1 MTEQAPDVLS
11 MSDEDLLRMSPQE
24 FLAAHQN
31 ANEDKKEESGQEEEE
46 TPVEEASS
54 EKEEE
59 EAEQEPEEEEYE
71 EEEDEEPAPEPI
83 YASPT
88 HSESEL
94 EPKEETEEEEEKEL
108 GSISN
113 NVDYQAEYEKLL
125 KPFRASKREIQ
136 IKNVDDARNLMQMGV
151 DYRYKMQ
158 ALKPKLRI
166 LRALDQNGLMD
177 EDKINFLI
185 DLDKKNPKAIK
196 QLLKD
201 KEIDPMELDMNEE
214 SDYKPNSYA
223 PTEAEQAIDDVLDE
237 IRDTKAFE
245 RTIDELGNKWDGPS
259 RQTLM
264 QQPGSIKVIND
275 HIEAGV
281 YDQIMNVVASERM
294 LGRLQGL
301 NDLLA
306 YKTVGDALQASGAFD
321 HLKNGSKPKRKPS
334 QDPKLKA
341 RKRAASPTK
350 RSSRVSPSYNEF
362 NPLAL
367 SDEEFEKMGAP
378 KFV

>member
-1 MTEQAPDVLS
+1 MAEEQVQEQETEAGVLS
-11 MSDEDLLRMSPQE
+11 MSDEDLLKMSPQE
-24 FLAAHQN
+24 FLAAHQK
-31 ANEDKKEESGQEEEE
+31 NEDEKEEPGQEEEE
-46 TPVEEASS
+46 APVEDAPS
-54 EKEEE
+54 EKEEEE
-59 EAEQEPEEEEYE
+59 EAEQEPEEEEEYE
-71 EEEDEEPAPEPI
+71 EEEPTPEPI

-88 HSESEL
+88 DSES
-94 EPKEETEEEEEKEL
+94 ETEEEEGTEEL
-108 GSISN
+108 GSISDN
-113 NVDYQAEYEKLL
+113 IDYQAEYEKLL

-201 KEIDPMELDMNEE
+201 KEIDPMELDMSEE

-259 RQTLM
+259 RQILM
-264 QQPGSIKVIND
+264 EQPGSIKVINE

-350 RSSRVSPSYNEF
+350 RSSRVQPSPNDF